1 MSSFYDKDAINTN
14 ARLFANRRAS
24 TSLIPTNTDSTNHA
38 KPVLSPS
45 RRSIQSLSSVSCNNF
60 NDNSSYATKATFV
73 TIPNRGHIRTS
84 SLNEDYKAGILR
96 PPNVHVIKNIIKQTF

>member
-1 MSSFYDKDAINTN
+1 M
-14 ARLFANRRAS
+14 
-24 TSLIPTNTDSTNHA
+24 IPFTTDSRSATPV
-38 KPVLSPS
+38 KPSALSPS